1 MLGLSCSTQD
11 LCCIMQDLSLRH
23 LVLVVFFLF
32 YLFNY
37 LFILDM
43 PHSLWDLSFLIR
55 DETLALST
63 EILGVL
69 TTGLLEN
76 SHDILHL
83 KIITKEKDT
92 QKEESKRESSDERE
106 LQKVLVDCARSFFLT
121 TTINSQWKSCLLVNL
136 CFKNENILLK
146 QVGRMI
152 KEWGHRGVYLPQNG
166 FYPKLSLI
174 SSFYRWEPEWPKQ
187 TLVKCQGLRWDPCLW
202 LHKYRPH
209 NLDTCFKNV
218 NSIII
223 CYHNH

>member
-23 LVLVVFFLF
+23 LGLVVFFLF
-32 YLFNY
+32 YLFTY
-37 LFILDM
+37 LFILAM

-121 TTINSQWKSCLLVNL
+121 TTINSQ
-136 CFKNENILLK
+136 
-146 QVGRMI
+146 
-152 KEWGHRGVYLPQNG
+152 
-166 FYPKLSLI
+166 
-174 SSFYRWEPEWPKQ
+174 
-187 TLVKCQGLRWDPCLW
+187 
-202 LHKYRPH
+202 
-209 NLDTCFKNV
+209 
-218 NSIII
+218 
-223 CYHNH
+223 

>member
-1 MLGLSCSTQD
+1 
-11 LCCIMQDLSLRH
+11 
-23 LVLVVFFLF
+23 
-32 YLFNY
+32 
-37 LFILDM
+37 M

-121 TTINSQWKSCLLVNL
+121 TTINSQ
-136 CFKNENILLK
+136 
-146 QVGRMI
+146 
-152 KEWGHRGVYLPQNG
+152 
-166 FYPKLSLI
+166 
-174 SSFYRWEPEWPKQ
+174 
-187 TLVKCQGLRWDPCLW
+187 
-202 LHKYRPH
+202 
-209 NLDTCFKNV
+209 
-218 NSIII
+218 
-223 CYHNH
+223 